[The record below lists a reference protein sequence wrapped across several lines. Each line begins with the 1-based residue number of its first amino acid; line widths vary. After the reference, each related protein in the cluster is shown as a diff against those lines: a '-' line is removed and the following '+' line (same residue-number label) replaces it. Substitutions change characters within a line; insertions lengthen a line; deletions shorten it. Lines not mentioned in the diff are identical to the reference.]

1 MNNSYNVFDC
11 YKNMTVSEIREDVL
25 SKTLQFSV
33 MMEHW
38 KGDFNI
44 STLIRNANAF
54 GAHEVLYIG
63 KKGFDRRGAVGAHHY
78 VNLINIKTK
87 QEVISLKEKYHFI
100 CFENNVKNLKPM
112 FLKDFDWATIPKE
125 KMPLL
130 IFGEESTGITP
141 EVMKFADDI
150 VTINQIGSVRSLNVG
165 TCSGIAMH
173 SVATHQSREI
183 NV

>member
-1 MNNSYNVFDC
+1 MNSYNVFDC
-11 YKNMTVSEIREDVL
+11 YKNMSVNEIRQDVL
-25 SKTLQFSV
+25 SKTLNFGV
-33 MMEHW
+33 LMEHW

-63 KKGFDRRGAVGAHHY
+63 KKGFDRRGTVGAHHY

-87 QEVISLKEKYHFI
+87 QEIIDLKKRYHFI
-100 CFENNVKNLKPM
+100 CFENNVKGLRPTY
-112 FLKDFDWATIPKE
+112 LKDYDWGSVPKE

-130 IFGEESTGITP
+130 IFGEEGTGITDQT
-141 EVMKFADDI
+141 MKFADDI
-150 VTINQIGSVRSLNVG
+150 ITINQIGSVRSLNVG

-173 SVATHQSREI
+173 SIATYQSRKI